1 MCLAAQRKGVVD
13 LKPFNDM
20 TVIDINEVLTVF
32 SPNGRRYE
40 IKNRPCYRLSFC
52 ESGMICYYHNGKT
65 IVSDKNH
72 AVLIPKGS
80 SYYLHGYETGYFP
93 VMNFLCDRDDLF
105 DEFITIELKKPDVLV
120 KKFEQLKRIYL
131 QSQYRA
137 KSMSVFYDILST
149 ISETDNNV
157 NYLTKE
163 LADYIEK
170 NLSDPFLTVSEIAA
184 SVKISETYCR
194 RMFTQ
199 NFGVSPK
206 QYLIDMRI
214 KLAKQLLLE
223 DEKLISDIA
232 ESCGFGSVYHFSR
245 TFKQAT
251 GMSPTEYRRSVNILL
266 KI

>member
-1 MCLAAQRKGVVD
+1 MLQ
-13 LKPFNDM
+13 
-20 TVIDINEVLTVF
+20 VIDD
-32 SPNGRRYE
+32 
-40 IKNRPCYRLSFC
+40 FC
-52 ESGMICYYHNGKT
+52 
-65 IVSDKNH
+65 
-72 AVLIPKGS
+72 
-80 SYYLHGYETGYFP
+80 
-93 VMNFLCDRDDLF
+93 
-105 DEFITIELKKPDVLV
+105 PDVLS
-120 KKFEQLKRIYL
+120 L
-131 QSQYRA
+131 
-137 KSMSVFYDILST
+137 SVLVSIEHIKVT
-149 ISETDNNV
+149 CAVHISETDNNV